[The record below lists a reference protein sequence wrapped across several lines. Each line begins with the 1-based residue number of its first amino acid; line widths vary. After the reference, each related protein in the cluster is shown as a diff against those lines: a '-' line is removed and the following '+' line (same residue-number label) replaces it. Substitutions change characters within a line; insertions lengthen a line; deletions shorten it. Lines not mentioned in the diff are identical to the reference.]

1 MGFRRRGEAGE
12 DALKDAENELR
23 RGRSGEEARG
33 DEKEVVA
40 IVGWVAGWKEMGCSQ
55 PGVSSDKLL
64 LKLNIMTRLFATHI
78 ALI

>member
-40 IVGWVAGWKEMGCSQ
+40 IVGWVWRDGRRW
-55 PGVSSDKLL
+55 GVVSREY
-64 LKLNIMTRLFATHI
+64 RLI
-78 ALI
+78 NCY